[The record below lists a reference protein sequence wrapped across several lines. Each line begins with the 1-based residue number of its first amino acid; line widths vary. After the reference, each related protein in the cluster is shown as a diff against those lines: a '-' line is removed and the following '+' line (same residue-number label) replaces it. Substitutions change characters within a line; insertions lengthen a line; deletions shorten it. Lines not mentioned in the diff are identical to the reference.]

1 MTYFSQDEKLAK
13 VKTLCGTEH
22 NSNII
27 RPKSGFLKTRRYSLR
42 SPKFVLGKRIS
53 AIKSNFKVV

>member
-1 MTYFSQDEKLAK
+1 MNYFSQDEKLAK
-13 VKTLCGTEH
+13 VKTLFRYVVPNTIC
-22 NSNII
+22 
-27 RPKSGFLKTRRYSLR
+27 PKSGFLKTKRYSLR